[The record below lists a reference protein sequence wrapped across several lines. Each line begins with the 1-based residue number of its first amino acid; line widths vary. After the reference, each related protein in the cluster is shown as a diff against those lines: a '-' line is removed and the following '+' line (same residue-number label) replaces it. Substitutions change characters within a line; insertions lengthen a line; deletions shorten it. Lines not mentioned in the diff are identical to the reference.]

1 MSLKKQWKTNWDLK
15 SFTFDELF
23 KIISKVIKKQLT
35 YLEKDSILLE
45 HDFIT
50 TYEADSV
57 DVVTMLLLLEEIFK
71 DASDETETV
80 VPTDKLGQIHLV
92 EDLFDVIYELLME
105 MESKILSGK
114 KIHADLKALEKQ
126 DGSFGD
132 MYQPQ

>member
-1 MSLKKQWKTNWDLK
+1 MSLKKQWKTNWNLK

-23 KIISKVIKKQLT
+23 EIISKVIRKQLT
-35 YLEKDSILLE
+35 YLEKDSIILE
-45 HDFIT
+45 SDFIA

-57 DVVTMLLLLEEIFK
+57 DIVTMLLLLEEIFK
-71 DASDETETV
+71 DASDATETV

-92 EDLFDVIYELLME
+92 EDLFDVIYELLIE
-105 MESKILSGK
+105 MESKLPSGN
-114 KIHADLKALEKQ
+114 KINPDLKALEKE

>member
-1 MSLKKQWKTNWDLK
+1 MSLKKRWKANWDLK

-23 KIISKVIKKQLT
+23 EIISKVIRKQLT
-35 YLEKDSILLE
+35 HLEKDSILLE

-57 DVVTMLLLLEEIFK
+57 DVVTMLLALEEIFK
-71 DASDETETV
+71 DASDATGTA

-92 EDLFDVIYELLME
+92 EDLFDVIYELLAE
-105 MESKILSGK
+105 MESKTPSGK
-114 KIHADLKALEKQ
+114 KIHADLKALENQ
-126 DGSFGD
+126 GASFGD

>member
-1 MSLKKQWKTNWDLK
+1 MSLKKQWKTNWNLK

-23 KIISKVIKKQLT
+23 EIISKVIRKQLT
-35 YLEKDSILLE
+35 YLEKDSIILE
-45 HDFIT
+45 SDFIA

-57 DVVTMLLLLEEIFK
+57 DIVTMLLLLEEIFK
-71 DASDETETV
+71 DASDATETV

-92 EDLFDVIYELLME
+92 EDLFDVIYELLIE
-105 MESKILSGK
+105 MENKLPSGNKINP
-114 KIHADLKALEKQ
+114 DLKALEKE